1 MTDRRLL
8 STLPSAFSVLES
20 ARIKAKHLIFD
31 TFMPFERFYASTL
44 YRCASLSDGLILYF

>member
-8 STLPSAFSVLES
+8 SILPSAFSVLKS

-31 TFMPFERFYASTL
+31 TFMLFERFYASMF
-44 YRCASLSDGLILYF
+44 YRCASLSDSLILYF